1 VITPL
6 INRPEVGRT
15 FGKASSPKRLTNC
28 SATCFCLMFVLVAG
42 CNSKKE
48 QQMPAGSASQAE
60 PATTATSAPDV
71 SIFDAAGNGN
81 VDAIKQHIAAGT
93 DIDQKQPITG
103 NTPLNIACSMGQTEV
118 AMALIEA
125 DAAIEA
131 KGNEQTTPLFN
142 AAFLCHTKTVQ
153 LLLEHD
159 ANAHTTDKNGTP
171 LVDVMAAPWEAV
183 AGIYQLVYSLIG
195 VEFDAEEKRTTRPVI
210 LKMLKEHIAKETNG
224 KSAMTPNRT
233 AAEIAAL
240 SAATCHQSRRL
251 TGPATTTTCVAGD
264 SIPPR
269 TCFRRT
275 TLRRLRTAS
284 GERLGAGAAA
294 SAFVCSAV
302 PSVWPPEAGASL
314 VSGAVA

>member
-1 VITPL
+1 
-6 INRPEVGRT
+6 
-15 FGKASSPKRLTNC
+15 
-28 SATCFCLMFVLVAG
+28 MFVLVAG

-233 AAEIAAL
+233 AAEIAAVRSNLPPITATDWSSYNHDVRGWRFNSAEDVL
-240 SAATCHQSRRL
+240 SPNNASTLADRIGRASGVRLNFLGFRVLRSSIGLAA
-251 TGPATTTTCVAGD
+251 GGGGK
-264 SIPPR
+264 
-269 TCFRRT
+269 
-275 TLRRLRTAS
+275 S
-284 GERLGAGAAA
+284 GERSRSVGPSGASGAATRGAGVQAECRR
-294 SAFVCSAV
+294 S
-302 PSVWPPEAGASL
+302 ERQL
-314 VSGAVA
+314 